1 MAVGYTNRTKGRGGA
16 ASFFCIL
23 DWRRDRHR
31 PAQCQLPAATTALM
45 SAPLGKLRIASVA
58 IHEPSTPPFVRA
70 SLWSERTFPRAAH
83 PLMRVARQ
91 AANHTA

>member
-1 MAVGYTNRTKGRGGA
+1 VDNQTKGRGGA

-31 PAQCQLPAATTALM
+31 PAQCQLSAATTALM
-45 SAPLGKLRIASVA
+45 SAPLGKLRIADA

-70 SLWSERTFPRAAH
+70 SQFERTFPRAAH
-83 PLMRVARQ
+83 PLMRVAR
-91 AANHTA
+91 